1 MGDET
6 DQVKTEWMI
15 NDVRDVSEFKTIS
28 FSGYKRT
35 DVKKEMYQSL
45 YKSKIENACYWC
57 AELICSAHFMDVWDI
72 ILMFYGKHV
81 HLANPKIA
89 IYLDKRFQVF
99 RNIMIQGIYYDELQL
114 RNSNTIRNMFSEIC
128 CILAS
133 APKKPP
139 FEPVKI
145 NKEEEFDITQMSLK
159 LKAPNIQYAEPLM
172 KKEDPKE
179 LTIAINEFAYH
190 ISNSKDHV
198 PNLANACYWIEWIIS
213 FEQICKKK
221 KISCIAET
229 REKIP
234 VEFKYQKETI
244 WILWDALFHTVKE
257 DEFTTTILNSILR
270 LFCIKFSPASI
281 RKRAYLLYFA
291 TSIVTEPYRRN
302 IPMIEHKSSIEKT
315 LSEIHIIYKQI
326 KKSESSPKTDYL
338 FQGLHDRGN
347 IQKSLQKIELLNSIQ
362 APKVEEQKEL

>member
-15 NDVRDVSEFKTIS
+15 NDVRDISEFKTTS

-35 DVKKEMYQSL
+35 DVKKEMFQSL

-114 RNSNTIRNMFSEIC
+114 RNSNTIRNMFAEMC

-159 LKAPNIQYAEPLM
+159 LKAPHIQYAEPLM
-172 KKEDPKE
+172 KKDDPKE

-190 ISNSKDHV
+190 ISHSNDHL

-221 KISCIAET
+221 KIPCIAET
-229 REKIP
+229 RENIP

-244 WILWDALFHTVKE
+244 WILWDALFYTVKE
-257 DEFTTTILNSILR
+257 DEFTTKVLHSILR
-270 LFCIKFSPASI
+270 LFCVKFTPASM

-302 IPMIEHKSSIEKT
+302 IPMIEQKSSIEKT
-315 LSEIHIIYKQI
+315 LSEIHIIYRQI

-347 IQKSLQKIELLNSIQ
+347 IQKSLQKIELLNSLQ
-362 APKVEEQKEL
+362 APKLEKEDL